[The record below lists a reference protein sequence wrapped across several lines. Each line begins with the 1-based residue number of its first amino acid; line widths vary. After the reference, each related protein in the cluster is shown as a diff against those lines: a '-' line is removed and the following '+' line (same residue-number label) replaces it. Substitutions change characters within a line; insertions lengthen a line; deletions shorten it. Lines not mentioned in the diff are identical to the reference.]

1 MSRRPGA
8 HIRVLIVDDQD
19 LYRRG
24 LAILLAAEDDIE
36 VAAEA
41 AGRAEAL
48 ELVTV
53 SEPDVVLLDVS
64 LTDGDG
70 PSAPDTV
77 AQLATS
83 AKVLMLANSEA
94 EPGLEQALVGGA
106 HGYLLK
112 RTPIE
117 QLAGAVRAVVAVEFP
132 L

>member
-1 MSRRPGA
+1 MSRQPGA
-8 HIRVLIVDDQD
+8 SLRVLIVDDQD

-41 AGRAEAL
+41 ACHAEAL
-48 ELVTV
+48 ELMTA

-64 LTDGDG
+64 LADGDG

-77 AQLATS
+77 AQLAAS

-94 EPGLEQALVGGA
+94 EPGLKQALASGA

-117 QLAGAVRAVVAVEFP
+117 QLAEAVRAAAAVESS